1 MSNYLL
7 FRNLGHAGSS
17 QLKKLMIIF
26 GTIGLIFLVVAGF
39 FYIKDFLVEKNWY
52 KTDAVVSKFDIS
64 NSSNVWT
71 ELKYEYDDEDYK
83 TKIDGH
89 SYYMTKGSEVE
100 VYVDTDNPDNI
111 KAARHLYAIAKPLF
125 IGAGVFLGIVLIL
138 ILPIY
143 IGKKRKGK

>member
-1 MSNYLL
+1 MSIYRVLKHGN
-7 FRNLGHAGSS
+7 SS

-26 GTIGLIFLVVAGF
+26 GTIGLIFLVVAGI

-52 KTDAVVSKFDIS
+52 KIDAVVSKFDIS
-64 NSSNVWT
+64 DSKNVWT

-100 VYVDTDNPDNI
+100 VYVDTENPDNI
-111 KAARHLYAIAKPLF
+111 KVAKHLYTMAKPLF
-125 IGAGVFLGIVLIL
+125 MGASIFLGIVLIL